1 MAFKVEIQE
10 VVVTEAG
17 NGPRKYKVAD
27 VVYSWNGNN
36 RKQRIMSFANP
47 DVFKTVTGLS
57 TPITAD
63 IEVTKNAKGYDE
75 WAKVS
80 PVGNLPPGAAAA
92 ASAKAPGKVL
102 GSNYETSEERAKRQL
117 MIVRQ
122 SSISN
127 AIEFLK
133 AGENEFGVTTVLN
146 VAQQFVDFVYG
157 TDETLET
164 LDRIP
169 NDLPE

>member
-47 DVFKTVTGLS
+47 DVFKTVTSLS
-57 TPITAD
+57 IPASVAVET
-63 IEVTKNAKGYDE
+63 TKNAKGYEE
-75 WAKVS
+75 WAKVVLSSDSSVS
-80 PVGNLPPGAAAA
+80 PVKTTGA
-92 ASAKAPGKVL
+92 PTKVV
-102 GSNYETSEERAKRQL
+102 GSNYETPEERKFRQL
-117 MIVRQ
+117 LIVRQ
-122 SSISN
+122 SSIAN

-133 AGENEFGVTTVLN
+133 FDADRGDISVNLTLE

-157 TDETLET
+157 NEKMGTMDGIEQ
-164 LDRIP
+164 DIP
-169 NDLPE
+169 E